1 MSLSSEI
8 HHIRVRPAWHLLDL
22 NDETGVLEHCE
33 GLIAR
38 GEIEALVT
46 TAREAQP
53 DRDQFLRIGDR
64 KTRISAALL
73 GLHDE
78 RSALTKRR
86 RGVLQHALLILER
99 QEVEHVDNCH
109 RVAVWRLVLDD
120 VADLEAQPLRVAA
133 GPARHFDLALV

>member
-1 MSLSSEI
+1 MPES
-8 HHIRVRPAWHLLDL
+8 
-22 NDETGVLEHCE
+22 
-33 GLIAR
+33 
-38 GEIEALVT
+38 ALPSPG
-46 TAREAQP
+46 TACRA
-53 DRDQFLRIGDR
+53 LRWSGHAVQA
-64 KTRISAALL
+64 RISSALL

-120 VADLEAQPLRVAA
+120 VADLEAQPLRVAD